1 METVTD
7 FIFLGSKITVD
18 SYYSHEIKRHLLLG
32 RKTMTT
38 LDSVLKNRD
47 ITLPTEVH
55 IAKAMV
61 FPVVMYR
68 CEIWNTRKAE
78 HWLILLNSGAGE
90 GFWESLDLQEVKP
103 VNPKGNQPWIF
114 IRRMDAEALIF
125 WRPDAKSW
133 LTGKDPDAG
142 KCWRQEENGMTQ
154 DEMVGWHHQ
163 QEGHEFEQAPGDDEG
178 QGSLAGCSP
187 WGHKESIWLSNKSKR
202 NHFEK
207 AMYYSDS
214 NCENNT
220 VETTK
225 RSVIVRDVWG
235 GREGY
240 TEAYRILEQLKLFSM
255 IS

>member
-1 METVTD
+1 MLTPW
-7 FIFLGSKITVD
+7 KK
-18 SYYSHEIKRHLLLG
+18 SYDEPRQHIKKQRHYFFDRGPYSQSYGFSNSHVWMWE
-32 RKTMTT
+32 
-38 LDSVLKNRD
+38 LDHKGGWTLKNWCFW
-47 ITLPTEVH
+47 T
-55 IAKAMV
+55 
-61 FPVVMYR
+61 VVMGK
-68 CEIWNTRKAE
+68 T
-78 HWLILLNSGAGE
+78 L
-90 GFWESLDLQEVKP
+90 ESPLESKEVKP